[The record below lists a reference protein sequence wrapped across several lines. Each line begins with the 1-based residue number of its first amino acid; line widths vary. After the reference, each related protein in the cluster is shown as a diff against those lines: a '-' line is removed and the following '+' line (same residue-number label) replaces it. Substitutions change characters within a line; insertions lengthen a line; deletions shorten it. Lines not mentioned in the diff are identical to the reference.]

1 MNYLGDGSVTSN
13 LIDCRSASDANNVI
27 DQLINRGYSSGEIDA
42 ITHQNAKRVIN
53 HILTD

>member
-13 LIDCRSASDANNVI
+13 LIDCRIASDANNVI
-27 DQLINRGYSSGEIDA
+27 DQLINRGYTSGEIDA